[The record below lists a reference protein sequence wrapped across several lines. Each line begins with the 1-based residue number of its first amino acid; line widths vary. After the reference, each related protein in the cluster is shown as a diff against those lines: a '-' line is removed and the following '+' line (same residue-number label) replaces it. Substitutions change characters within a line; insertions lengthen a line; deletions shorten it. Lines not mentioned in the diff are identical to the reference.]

1 MTASHV
7 FMFVVGLVV
16 GALIYRQARRHVA
29 LRILESVRVISLGAC
44 DDPSCNRLHVL
55 YVHDSPRIKSDGELH
70 FTVEANPSVMR
81 AIRGLAQ
88 ESAWG
93 EVHTV
98 PHLVY
103 SDSKDDPGKSP
114 KEDEQHRRQRR

>member
-7 FMFVVGLVV
+7 CMFAFGLAV
-16 GALIYRQARRHVA
+16 GALFYRQARHYFA
-29 LRILESVRVISLGAC
+29 LRLWESVRVISLGAC
-44 DDPSCNRLHVL
+44 NDPNCNRLHVM

-81 AIRGLAQ
+81 VIRDLAQ
-88 ESAWG
+88 QSSWG
-93 EVHTV
+93 EVRAV

-103 SDSKDDPGKSP
+103 DADIKAKDDAAS
-114 KEDEQHRRQRR
+114 